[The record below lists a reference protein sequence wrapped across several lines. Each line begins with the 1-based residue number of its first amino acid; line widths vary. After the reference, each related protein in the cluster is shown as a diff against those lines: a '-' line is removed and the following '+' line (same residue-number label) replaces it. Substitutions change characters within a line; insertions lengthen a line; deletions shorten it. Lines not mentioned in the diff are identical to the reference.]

1 MRLLSQLRV
10 YLFVNHQY
18 SHSNPKM
25 NHSDSNK
32 HSELNNL
39 LYPRSRYRG
48 PFSPQD
54 LAFNAN
60 LQEFSQRIGYI
71 CALETGGKL
80 TSMEAYQ
87 EIRQL
92 WKKLKKSK
100 KELGV
105 GASGSPSNDA

>member
-1 MRLLSQLRV
+1 MHHP
-10 YLFVNHQY
+10 N
-18 SHSNPKM
+18 
-25 NHSDSNK
+25 SNK
-32 HSELNNL
+32 QSEINNF
-39 LYPRSRYRG
+39 LYPHSRYRG
-48 PFSPQD
+48 GFSPQK
-54 LAFNAN
+54 LAFNSN

-100 KELGV
+100 KELGI
-105 GASGSPSNDA
+105 GASGTSFKEP